1 LKFNED
7 VVGIEIDPST
17 EFVRRVL
24 DLNVPVVFGDA
35 TRPDILR
42 DACTHRAVSIITC
55 TENDLTN
62 LEIALVARE
71 LKPDIRVVLRM
82 FDDDMAPKIAGGFNI
97 STAFSTSALS
107 APAFAAAATVG
118 EIRDTIHVGEQV
130 LSFSEL
136 TLRPGTRLVGWRIE
150 DLERELDLSVIVHR
164 RGERVDLHPRNDI
177 PLQAGDQ
184 VFVLATLDVLGRL
197 RRMNVPREG
206 DAH

>member
-1 LKFNED
+1 MDLK
-7 VVGIEIDPST
+7 
-17 EFVRRVL
+17 
-24 DLNVPVVFGDA
+24 VPVIIGDA
-35 TRPDILR
+35 TLPATLKEAGVD
-42 DACTHRAVSIITC
+42 RAGSIVPC
-55 TENDLTN
+55 TESDLAN

-71 LKPDIRVVLRM
+71 LRPEIRVVLRM
-82 FDDDMAPKIAGGFNI
+82 FDDDMAPRIAASLNI
-97 STAFSTSALS
+97 STTLSTSGLA
-107 APAFAAAATVG
+107 APAFAAAAAIG
-118 EIRDTIHVGEQV
+118 EVRDTIHVGEQV